1 VIPQFL
7 VTGLSAIVFAIFDP
21 QKSVL
26 PGHHLHPTQNI
37 GGGLNGTT
45 TSTASDADSFEALR
59 NASAAVGGVL
69 VRALSEE
76 DAGERGGQ
84 SNSVVYIFRWVV
96 RCYRRC
102 PLKSG
107 LPYSFRRFG
116 GLAAA
121 FAFVLCWRL
130 ARELRHR

>member
-1 VIPQFL
+1 MIPQFL
-7 VTGLSAIVFAIFDP
+7 VTGLSAVVFAIFDP

-26 PGHHLHPTQNI
+26 PGHHAHPIHSI
-37 GGGLNGTT
+37 GGVINGTT
-45 TSTASDADSFEALR
+45 TSAASGADSFDALR

-69 VRALSEE
+69 VRALNE

-96 RCYRRC
+96 RFYYRC
-102 PLKSG
+102 PLKGG
-107 LPYSFRRFG
+107 LAYLFCRFG